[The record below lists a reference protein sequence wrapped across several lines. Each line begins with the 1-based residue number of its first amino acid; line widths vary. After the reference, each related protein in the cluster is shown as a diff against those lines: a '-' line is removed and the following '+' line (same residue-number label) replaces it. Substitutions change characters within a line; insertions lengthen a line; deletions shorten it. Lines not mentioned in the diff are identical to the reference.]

1 MNRRKIKMEQNSF
14 YIDLIVNVEDVDI
27 ENILTFRVFR
37 KLLKEK

>member
-1 MNRRKIKMEQNSF
+1 MEQNSF